1 MCWHPHG
8 TLAAL
13 SNERRFAIAHVAR
26 DNETTCREVFRSMH
40 RVEFIAETSLCSCLV
55 KTSPPSYCDS
65 GRRSA
70 LTALATHNGRGGRRR
85 PLRRTAAGSTK
96 TRELRRCLSVYV
108 IDAHNRQWVNAAAVD
123 NHFALHRC
131 RRCHGSSLSEHLD
144 GFSASVER
152 DNESNACGGRDAVA
166 A

>member
-1 MCWHPHG
+1 MSSTGLLLTDSESNIEFYIPTRPAFDFNARARKPIDRGLDVNGLLLSFRSAFLARHTPMCWHPHG

-70 LTALATHNGRGGRRR
+70 LTALALTMAAGPPTTPPSNGRG
-85 PLRRTAAGSTK
+85 
-96 TRELRRCLSVYV
+96 
-108 IDAHNRQWVNAAAVD
+108 
-123 NHFALHRC
+123 
-131 RRCHGSSLSEHLD
+131 LD
-144 GFSASVER
+144 EDS
-152 DNESNACGGRDAVA
+152 
-166 A
+166 